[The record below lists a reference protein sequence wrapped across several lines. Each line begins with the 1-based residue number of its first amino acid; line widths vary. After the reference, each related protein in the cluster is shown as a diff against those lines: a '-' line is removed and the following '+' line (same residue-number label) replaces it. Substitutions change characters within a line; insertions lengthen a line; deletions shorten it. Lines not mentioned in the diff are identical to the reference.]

1 VTPALKPEDIHAR
14 TVIVARRGGEAMNR
28 SVRRSLLSV
37 AFVLP
42 CSLALAHPD
51 HPDQPCDSIST
62 ARAQP
67 LGTSVEVLGTVT
79 VPPGA
84 FDGGFAIQA
93 GADGIYVLDAA
104 GASLR
109 VGDVARVTG
118 TLVDNSGLLAI
129 QPVSVKFLFGA
140 QPVKPQHSATG
151 AVGEATEARLL
162 HLHGTMVGPLVDDS
176 PFGFKLDIDDGSG
189 PIQIFLYPGT
199 GIPTDGL
206 VEGASVD
213 TVCFS
218 NQFEAT
224 YECDPA
230 SPESFRV
237 GSARPRHRPH

>member
-1 VTPALKPEDIHAR
+1 
-14 TVIVARRGGEAMNR
+14 MNR

-42 CSLALAHPD
+42 CGLALAHPHHPD
-51 HPDQPCDSIST
+51 PDQPCGSIAG
-62 ARAQP
+62 AREQS
-67 LGTSVEVLGTVT
+67 LGTSVEVQGSVT

-93 GADGIYVLDAA
+93 EAAGIYVLDAA
-104 GASLR
+104 GASLH

-129 QPVSVKFLFGA
+129 QPASVKFLFSG
-140 QPVKPQHSATG
+140 QPVRPEHSATA

-162 HLHGTMVGPLVDDS
+162 QLHGTMVGQLVDDS

-230 SPESFRV
+230 SPESFHV
-237 GSARPRHRPH
+237 GSAGHRHGPH